1 MEDASEDLQS
11 RGILMF
17 RMIREAMDAVA
28 MKQSDMDFLSNY
40 RTIMVKLKIDR
51 HKPEAGI
58 YIKEVNK
65 RHGRAQ
71 QLLRREGCANEW
83 TPNFGPVSNDTPE
96 DYERF
101 IQSIDA
107 CYGNIEYKADQ
118 DKSSRYV
125 AYAMYVC
132 EFLVIAIIVFL
143 IYAYSPLPKYV
154 VALVAKATSSTAL
167 EKIANSKIF
176 GAFLGLVTASAWKG
190 FGRLCRKIYCKI
202 KG

>member
-1 MEDASEDLQS
+1 
-11 RGILMF
+11 MF
-17 RMIREAMDAVA
+17 RMIREAIDAAA

-40 RTIMVKLKIDR
+40 RTIMVKLKIDK

-107 CYGNIEYKADQ
+107 CYSNIEYKANQ
-118 DKSSRYV
+118 DKSSRHV

-132 EFLVIAIIVFL
+132 EFLVITIIVYL
-143 IYAYSPLPKYV
+143 IYAYSPLPKCV
-154 VALVAKATSSTAL
+154 GALVAKATSSQTL
-167 EKIANSKIF
+167 KNVTDSKIF
-176 GAFLGLVTASAWKG
+176 GAFLGVVVASVWKG
-190 FGRLCRKIYCKI
+190 FVRLCKKLCCKI